1 MKKIAPLAILALFA
15 APVAAQDTN
24 ADIRAVADAF
34 DAAQFHRDKAALEA
48 MIAPDYLAVF
58 GSGRV
63 VGRAEFIDGFTAPGI
78 TFAPFEISDR
88 LFVRI
93 APDAA
98 VVGGEGRIK
107 GVENGKPFAEHFRF
121 SDIFARRDG
130 KWVVVFTQ
138 VTPLP
143 K

>member
-1 MKKIAPLAILALFA
+1 MHKALLPLALLLV
-15 APVAAQDTN
+15 APAAAQDSN

-48 MIAPDYLAVF
+48 LIAPDYLAVF

-63 VGRAEFIDGFTAPGI
+63 VGRTEFIAGFTGPGV

-88 LFVRI
+88 LFLRI

-98 VVGGEGRIK
+98 VAGGEGRIK
-107 GVENGKPFAEHFRF
+107 GNENGKPFAEHFRF
-121 SDIFARRDG
+121 SDVFAKRDG
-130 KWVVVFTQ
+130 KWVAVFTQ

>member
-1 MKKIAPLAILALFA
+1 MSKILLSLALLLA
-15 APVAAQDTN
+15 APAYAQDTN

-48 MIAPDYLAVF
+48 MLAPDFLVVL

-63 VGRAEFIDGFTAPGI
+63 VGRSEFITGFTSPDV
-78 TFAPFEISDR
+78 TFQPFEINDR
-88 LFVRI
+88 LFLRI

-121 SDIFARRDG
+121 SDTFAKRDG
-130 KWVVVFTQ
+130 KWVAVFTQ